1 MMISSRGRYAL
12 RIMIDLGQHY
22 EEENLISLKEIS
34 VRQNVS
40 MKYLELIASAL
51 HKGGLVKSARGKNG
65 GYRLAKGPDQI
76 TIGSILK
83 LVENNIAPVN
93 CIEAG
98 TVNCER
104 AAGCITIPMWQKLD
118 QVINDYLDSIT
129 LKNLLDGEV

>member
-51 HKGGLVKSARGKNG
+51 HKGGLV
-65 GYRLAKGPDQI
+65 
-76 TIGSILK
+76 
-83 LVENNIAPVN
+83 
-93 CIEAG
+93 
-98 TVNCER
+98 
-104 AAGCITIPMWQKLD
+104 
-118 QVINDYLDSIT
+118 
-129 LKNLLDGEV
+129 